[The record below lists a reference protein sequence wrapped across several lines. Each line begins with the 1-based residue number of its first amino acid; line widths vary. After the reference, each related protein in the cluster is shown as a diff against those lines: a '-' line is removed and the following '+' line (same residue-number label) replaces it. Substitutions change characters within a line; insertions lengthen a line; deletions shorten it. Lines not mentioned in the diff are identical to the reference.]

1 MVSSVLSELGM
12 RKYIS
17 ALVVV
22 SVLVGCAS
30 MTPEECLH
38 ADWREVGY
46 NDALRGCPVS
56 RLADHREACAEA
68 AVTVDFDSYTQGYAL
83 GLPLYCTRETGF
95 ESADHGG
102 AYAAQCGRETFPLYA
117 LGYSQGSEVFSLKKE
132 SREFEREID
141 DKTRQHEA
149 LMDQLGE
156 LRRDRDD
163 PNLSRDDVKDISYRI
178 DQLEAVAR
186 KLGWEIESLEQEQE
200 RREDAID
207 QLVSA
212 FYGSLP

>member
-1 MVSSVLSELGM
+1 M
-12 RKYIS
+12 RKHSS
-17 ALVVV
+17 ALIFV

-46 NDALRGCPVS
+46 NDALRGYPVS

-68 AVTVDFDSYTQGYAL
+68 AVTVDFDAFTQGYAL
-83 GLPLYCTRETGF
+83 GLPLYCTRERGF

-102 AYAAQCGRETFPLYA
+102 AYAAQCGRETFPRYA

-132 SREFEREID
+132 SREFERQIE
-141 DKTRQHEA
+141 DKTQQHEA

-156 LRRDRDD
+156 LRLDRDD
-163 PNLSRDDVKDISYRI
+163 SKLSRDDSKDISYRI
-178 DQLEAVAR
+178 DQLEALAR
-186 KLGWEIESLEQEQE
+186 KLGWEIESLEREREQ
-200 RREDAID
+200 RVVAID